1 MKSPLRTLLCRGP
14 FARRMSSPVAAR
26 PTSGLA
32 LATMCRRPGPSLLA
46 SSLMAVPTVATG
58 PAVTSSPVASPAAA
72 SSATDRVAM
81 ACSVVASTAAAN
93 PVTDSLVNDTAQDSP
108 EVGGPVADSPGA
120 ATPETAPALDLQS
133 AGTLPGAS
141 ASPEIPASP
150 QAPAA
155 GPAPHPARSGWSR
168 WPGRSFRPARRAGPG
183 GSARA
188 VNLDLAAEFIQ
199 LHRREVPGAGPAGP
213 RLREIRREIRLTG
226 TYRHTL
232 EELEFGAR
240 VAWRNSSRCIGRL
253 YWKSL
258 KVRDR
263 REMGSAADIAAECA
277 DHLRAATNHGRVRPL
292 ITVFAPDTPARSGPR
307 IWNEQLVRYAG
318 YQQPDGSV
326 RGEPGS
332 AELTNLARALGWATD
347 GRGRFDVLP
356 LIISTPDERPQVF
369 DVPAGAVT
377 EVHLIHPRFP
387 WFGELGL
394 RWYAVPVISDMCLEI
409 GGICYPAAP
418 FNGWYM
424 GTEIGA
430 RNLADS
436 GRYNQLPEI
445 AARMGL
451 DTARERSLWRDQALV
466 ELNLAV
472 LHSFETAGVTIT
484 DHHTESRRFLTHLT
498 REERAGRVCPADW
511 TWIVP
516 PISGAATEVFHRYY
530 SDTALRPA
538 YARHQRTLPPAPAPR
553 GETCS

>member
-1 MKSPLRTLLCRGP
+1 MVKSSVVAGPLESHPVTP
-14 FARRMSSPVAAR
+14 SPVPASPVTPSPVA
-26 PTSGLA
+26 
-32 LATMCRRPGPSLLA
+32 PSP
-46 SSLMAVPTVATG
+46 AVPSPVTAS
-58 PAVTSSPVASPAAA
+58 PAVPSPVTVSPAAA
-72 SSATDRVAM
+72 ATALACPVAGSLVPD
-81 ACSVVASTAAAN
+81 APGTPGTAA
-93 PVTDSLVNDTAQDSP
+93 
-108 EVGGPVADSPGA
+108 GGPAADPVMDRPEADSPATDPA
-120 ATPETAPALDLQS
+120 ADRPPAGGSPETAV
-133 AGTLPGAS
+133 AGS
-141 ASPEIPASP
+141 D
-150 QAPAA
+150 
-155 GPAPHPARSGWSR
+155 HRPARPARTRSR
-168 WPGRSFRPARRAGPG
+168 WPRRVFRPARFAGLGRSG
-183 GSARA
+183 GP
-188 VNLDLAAEFIQ
+188 VDMDVAAEFIR
-199 LHRREVPGAGPAGP
+199 LHRREVPDAGPVEP

-258 KVRDR
+258 KIRDR
-263 REMGSAADIAAECA
+263 REVDTAAGVAEECA
-277 DHLRAATNHGRVRPL
+277 AHLRAATNHGRVRPV
-292 ITVFAPDTPARSGPR
+292 ITVFAPDTPDRKGPR

-318 YQQPDGSV
+318 YRQPDGSV
-326 RGEPGS
+326 RGES
-332 AELTNLARALGWATD
+332 CSTELTDLARELGWATD
-347 GRGRFDVLP
+347 GQGRFDVLP
-356 LIISTPDERPQVF
+356 LIVSTADDSPQAF
-369 DVPAGAVT
+369 DVPADAVT

-394 RWYAVPVISDMCLEI
+394 RWYAVPVICDMCLEI

-451 DTARERSLWRDQALV
+451 DITRERSLWRDQALV

-484 DHHTESRRFLTHLT
+484 DHHTESRRFLTHLA

-530 SDTALRPA
+530 SVAELHPSYVRHHRKLPA
-538 YARHQRTLPPAPAPR
+538 TPPLST